1 MIKKCCFNCS
11 RCFPAP
17 DNEFEC
23 RSITG
28 EVLKGMDSTS
38 VLEECCDEF
47 SCNSNGADSDSGLT
61 DDCFACKNCEYLDEC
76 EANED
81 NEDYVKACEGIPDNW

>member
-1 MIKKCCFNCS
+1 MIRKCCFNCD

-28 EVLKGMDSTS
+28 KILKGMDSTT
-38 VLEECCDEF
+38 VLEEVCDDF
-47 SCNSNGADSDSGLT
+47 SYNCDDADPY
-61 DDCFACKNCEYLDEC
+61 E
-76 EANED
+76 
-81 NEDYVKACEGIPDNW
+81 

>member
-1 MIKKCCFNCS
+1 MIRKCCFNCD

-28 EVLKGMDSTS
+28 KILKGMDSTT
-38 VLEECCDEF
+38 VLEEVCDDF
-47 SCNSNGADSDSGLT
+47 SCNCDGADPY
-61 DDCFACKNCEYLDEC
+61 E
-76 EANED
+76 
-81 NEDYVKACEGIPDNW
+81 